1 MVSPFSDPV
10 NEVLP
15 DREHLSPKK
24 GQLIQRPLLS
34 SAALSQRSAVQAILS
49 LKIYVKA
56 VLFLTGRHLALSCF
70 SSGALLPDSMSP
82 AQAVKQRGVKRVH
95 SLHPP
100 TLHHCK
106 IKLPHFCTRKEYHW
120 RFLAYFDFFLNIHN
134 FLFPFPPGH
143 ATLCMRCICAWLRL
157 CLPPGSW
164 RSLRAFSLF
173 LKADSVQLI
182 SNVKE
187 CIHLNQLDCL

>member
-15 DREHLSPKK
+15 DQKHLSPKK
-24 GQLIQRPLLS
+24 GQLIQRPLLI
-34 SAALSQRSAVQAILS
+34 SAALSQRPAVQTILP

-56 VLFLTGRHLALSCF
+56 VLFLTGRSFELGRL
-70 SSGALLPDSMSP
+70 SSGALLPDSMHT
-82 AQAVKQRGVKRVH
+82 AQTVKQRGAKSVYCVQF
-95 SLHPP
+95 P
-100 TLHHCK
+100 TLHHST
-106 IKLPHFCTRKEYHW
+106 IKLPHFCVRKEYHW